1 MAIAGF
7 LVQAKKSDLP
17 EVEAQLQALPELT
30 IYGAHQDQFIVV
42 VAEAPAEQMED
53 VLARINRMSGVIATY
68 TAYVTVEDEL
78 PGVAD

>member
-7 LVQAKKSDLP
+7 LVQAKKSELD
-17 EVEAQLQALPELT
+17 EVETRLRSLPELT

-42 VAEAPAEQMED
+42 VAEAPAGQMED
-53 VLARINRMSGVIATY
+53 VVERINRLDGVITTY